1 MNWHSKRGAYFH
13 STPLPLARC
22 LGPGNEVYGSR
33 VCRVVLY
40 VLTADAH
47 NLAKSTATGV
57 EWLQCQDTT
66 QDLGNFL
73 STCVG
78 DGTTHYAEP
87 GIWSQTP
94 PEIGNIDRDER
105 WSRYCS
111 KKQRDSFVENDRIR
125 A

>member
-1 MNWHSKRGAYFH
+1 
-13 STPLPLARC
+13 
-22 LGPGNEVYGSR
+22 
-33 VCRVVLY
+33 LY

-66 QDLGNFL
+66 QELWDFLG
-73 STCVG
+73 TCVG

-87 GIWSQTP
+87 GIWGQTP